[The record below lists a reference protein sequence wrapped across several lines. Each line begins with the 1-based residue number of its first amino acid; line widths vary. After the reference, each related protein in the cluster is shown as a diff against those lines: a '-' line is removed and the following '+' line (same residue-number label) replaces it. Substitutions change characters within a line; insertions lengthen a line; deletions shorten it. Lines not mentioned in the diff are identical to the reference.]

1 MKHVVFG
8 CCGGMMILLFSV
20 LLLTLQN
27 RSVREEELKQSVAE
41 AMDLAMEQAA
51 AGMFSDGEEFS
62 AYFQDALTEQI
73 TSDSELDI
81 TMLYADAEKGILST
95 EVKEM
100 YRYPNGKTGSVS
112 CKRTMIREEHMS
124 EKTDRYEV
132 DFYLDKAD
140 LREKKDCY
148 KTYSVADGDVIAQPV
163 APSASYGRGVFREWR
178 DAFDDPADFSRRVSE
193 NQAYYAV
200 FE

>member
-41 AMDLAMEQAA
+41 TMDLAMEQAA
-51 AGMFSDGEEFS
+51 AGIFSDGEEFS
-62 AYFQDALTEQI
+62 AYFKDVLTEQI
-73 TSDSELDI
+73 TSASELDI
-81 TMLYADAEKGILST
+81 KILCADPEKGILSA

-112 CKRTMIREEHMS
+112 CKRTMIREEHTP
-124 EKTDRYEV
+124 EKTDRYVV
-132 DFYLDKAD
+132 DFYLDKTD
-140 LREKKDCY
+140 LKEKRDCY
-148 KTYSVADGDVIAQPV
+148 KTYSVADGDVIAQPA
-163 APSASYGRGVFREWR
+163 APSAAYGRGVFREWR
-178 DAFDDPADFSRRVSE
+178 DAFDHPADFSRSVNG